1 MMTGD
6 ATIMT
11 FAVALYIG
19 MALAQFFGAVT
30 HEFVFPIL
38 AGIFPGAEGTADKI
52 YISIG
57 SVKINIGAVLEAG
70 FNLMIAYLVVSFTLP
85 YVRMYAPVG
94 GRK

>member
-1 MMTGD
+1 MNGD

-19 MALAQFFGAVT
+19 MALAQFFGSIT
-30 HEFVFPIL
+30 HEFVLPIL
-38 AGIFPGAEGTADKI
+38 AGLFPGAEGAGEKI
-52 YISIG
+52 YISVG
-57 SVKINIGAVLEAG
+57 SVRINIGAVLEAS

>member
-1 MMTGD
+1 MSGD
-6 ATIMT
+6 STIMT

-19 MALAQFFGAVT
+19 MALAQFFGSIT
-30 HEFVFPIL
+30 HEFVLPIL
-38 AGIFPGAEGTADKI
+38 AGLFPGAEGAGEKI
-52 YISIG
+52 YISVG
-57 SVKINIGAVLEAG
+57 SVRINIGAVLEAS

>member
-1 MMTGD
+1 MTGD

-19 MALAQFFGAVT
+19 MALSQFFGAVT
-30 HEFVFPIL
+30 HDFLLPIL
-38 AGIFPGAEGTADKI
+38 AGLFPGAEGTADKI

-57 SVKINIGAVLEAG
+57 SVKINIGVLLEAT
-70 FNLMIAYLVVSFTLP
+70 FNLMVAYIVVSFTLP
-85 YVRMYAPVG
+85 YIRMYAPVG

>member
-1 MMTGD
+1 
-6 ATIMT
+6 MT

-19 MALAQFFGAVT
+19 MALAQFFGSIT
-30 HEFVFPIL
+30 HEFVLPIL
-38 AGIFPGAEGTADKI
+38 AGLFPGAEGAGEKI
-52 YISIG
+52 YISVG
-57 SVKINIGAVLEAG
+57 SVRINIGAVLEAS